1 MRLDLYRKLKNRRGF
16 IVLIILVI
24 LTALM
29 MLAIAVSALSTR
41 ASKAAAD
48 DRALVQARYAADT
61 GIERI
66 KAFLKTDPRWS
77 DGSVAVGPVDNTSE
91 IEKVTIEHVVQNGE
105 QITVVTSTGKCR
117 GIRKTV
123 RAVIKTGV
131 VPLIS
136 AYGDGIKQ
144 LGKTSLKF
152 GGSSTIKSDVLVNSN
167 LFVHGNAVIGLPE
180 EKRTVYVDGDVYV
193 QKAETIRGDIY
204 ATGWVHPQA
213 ASGQVI
219 SNWIPP
225 VEFPSIEELNVLID
239 FARSIA
245 QAMEKATGKQ
255 HYFSTSKTFTVSE
268 LEDIEGIYFVEG
280 DAYLQGGVTDARA
293 SIVAAGS
300 IYVANSL
307 SAERLVL
314 IAGSDINLKN
324 SSNTSIALAAAG
336 NNAGWGNT
344 GGGSATWTLKY
355 GTLVAGTI
363 NGGSVRGNV
372 VLEQNNEVD
381 FSILAAPIHTTRII
395 SHSELE

>member
-1 MRLDLYRKLKNRRGF
+1 VRFGPYKTLKNIRGF
-16 IVLIILVI
+16 IALIILVI
-24 LTALM
+24 ITALM
-29 MLAIAVSALSTR
+29 MSAIAVSILSTR
-41 ASKAAAD
+41 ASKAAVD

-66 KAFLKTDPRWS
+66 KAFLKTDPQWS
-77 DGSVAVGPVDNTSE
+77 DGSVAAGPVDSTSE
-91 IEKVTIEHVVQNGE
+91 VEKVTIEHAVQNGE
-105 QITVVTSTGKCR
+105 QVAVITSTGKCR

-123 RAVIKTGV
+123 RTVIETGV

-136 AYGDGIKQ
+136 AYGGGIKQ
-144 LGKTSLKF
+144 LEKASLEF
-152 GGSSTIKSDVLVNSN
+152 SGSSIIKSDILVNGD
-167 LFVHGNAVIGLPE
+167 LFVQGNAVIGLPGE
-180 EKRTVYVDGDVYV
+180 RRTVYVNGNVYV
-193 QKAETIRGDIY
+193 QKAKTIRGDVY

-213 ASGQVI
+213 ASGQVV

-245 QAMEKATGKQ
+245 QTMEKATGVQ
-255 HYFSTSKTFTVSE
+255 HYFSTSKTFTTSE

-280 DAYLQGGVTDARA
+280 DAYLQGGVTNARA
-293 SIVAAGS
+293 SIVAAGN
-300 IYVANSL
+300 IYVTNSL

-314 IAGSDINLKN
+314 IASNDINLRN
-324 SSNTSIALAAAG
+324 SSDTSIALAAAG
-336 NNAGWGNT
+336 NNAGWENT
-344 GGGSATWTLKY
+344 GGGNATWTLKY

-372 VLEQNNEVD
+372 ILEQNNEVD